1 MNKKVLLRIIG
12 IMAGVVLLVN
22 CAGCGSEPKPKKSST
37 SNNIEVENIEVEEI
51 VIE

>member
-1 MNKKVLLRIIG
+1 MKKILFRIVG
-12 IMAGVVLLVN
+12 VMAGVILLGN

-51 VIE
+51 VVE